1 MALPVRE
8 MPDFMKVN
16 PDVPE
21 EEDEPS
27 RFENTMRKGN
37 ARIIRADPQ
46 LYEAHERLMALLT
59 APDLPAGTG
68 REQSYVDQCICSIA
82 EDYRNLN
89 HEDSAAGGDSQ
100 H

>member
-1 MALPVRE
+1 MALPARE

-46 LYEAHERLMALLT
+46 LYEAHERLMARLT
-59 APDLPAGTG
+59 ASCRPAPAG
-68 REQSYVDQCICSIA
+68 SS
-82 EDYRNLN
+82 LM
-89 HEDSAAGGDSQ
+89 
-100 H
+100 

>member
-1 MALPVRE
+1 MALTTDEKYRE
-8 MPDFMKVN
+8 TEAILNEEFADDPD
-16 PDVPE
+16 
-21 EEDEPS
+21 EDIHFRVIRSEPLL
-27 RFENTMRKGN
+27 F
-37 ARIIRADPQ
+37 
-46 LYEAHERLMALLT
+46 EAHERLTALLT

-82 EDYRNLN
+82 ENYRNLN